1 MRIWKLNPEKII
13 VYKGRGFSSYG
24 FGSSLSVPSYESPC
38 PSPGMLTSM
47 PKPTVELQA
56 KHSVTFI
63 LDNLRTSASKRW
75 HVIIPV
81 EPVNPYAFEHL
92 TSWVAFIQHM
102 FFEHATWRVL
112 EASHGFILN
121 HTVAALPRHGSFE
134 EKQNKQKRIFK
145 IPCIKKNRTST
156 YTYKF

>member
-1 MRIWKLNPEKII
+1 
-13 VYKGRGFSSYG
+13 
-24 FGSSLSVPSYESPC
+24 
-38 PSPGMLTSM
+38 MLTSM

-145 IPCIKKNRTST
+145 IPCIKKTGQAHIPTSLELIT
-156 YTYKF
+156 LCFYEPF